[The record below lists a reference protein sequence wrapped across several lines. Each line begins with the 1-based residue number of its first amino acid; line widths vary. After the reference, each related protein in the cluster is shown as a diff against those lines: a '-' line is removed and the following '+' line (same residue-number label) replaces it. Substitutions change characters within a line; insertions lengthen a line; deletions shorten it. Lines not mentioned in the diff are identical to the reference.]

1 VSRLLRHFLLLGA
14 LFACALPASALASGQ
29 QAARDCILDG
39 DLDRHY
45 TNAELREALDQLP
58 SDASEYSDCPDVL
71 RAAIKGGSDKGG
83 GRGSPGVGNTNP
95 VAEAAAQEQDQEDLA
110 ALTSGDSPPPSVR
123 IGDKRVEPGPN
134 GIFDLATAANE
145 LPLPLLLALIA
156 VALLALAGGI
166 SSLAERFPVL
176 RRTGFLSKLPVP
188 RVPHPRRR

>member
-1 VSRLLRHFLLLGA
+1 VSRQLRQLLLLGA

-29 QAARDCILDG
+29 QAARDCIFDG

-45 TNAELREALDQLP
+45 SNAELRDALDALP

-71 RAAIKGGSDKGG
+71 RAAISGGSDKGG
-83 GRGSPGVGNTNP
+83 GRGSPGVGNTDP
-95 VAEAAAQEQDQEDLA
+95 AAEAAAQQQDAEDLA
-110 ALTSGDSPPPSVR
+110 ALTSEDAPPPSVR
-123 IGDKRVEPGPN
+123 VGDKRVEPGPN

-145 LPLPLLLALIA
+145 LPLPLLVALIA

-176 RRTGFLSKLPVP
+176 RRAGFLSKLHIP
-188 RVPHPRRR
+188 RVPHLRRR